1 MAPVVA
7 FLLICA
13 LSAGLQSTTAAGSRK
28 LQQSNGPAN
37 TYGNAASATTAD
49 LVNDPAGR
57 AHLLARLGN
66 PVAYTGSYPL
76 YVGPGQYNVDPTV
89 DPAVV
94 SPINGGPPAAQAGSW
109 QVVGNSGAVALQAL
123 PFTNDLVLFLA
134 RPLNENGGG
143 DASLTNLLTVDGGTQ
158 SNNINLN
165 GDFLQSGAQA
175 IRIVDPTTLNYTL
188 IGQLDRT
195 RVGVTLT
202 TLGDGD
208 IMGAL
213 YFNADGALNDNSI
226 GDLPN
231 LPVPISYPQYGGFTL
246 LPLEG
251 PNYTQQVLFVGGA
264 GEACSGSSTPASN
277 TSYLIDVTPGADHS
291 LVTEH
296 MAFPRVMG
304 DLTLLP
310 DGTAFLC
317 NGAQIGIAGG
327 AGPNHSLANSGITVA
342 EIYNV
347 SKPVGQRWST
357 VADSQIERLCH
368 SVAFLTPNATVL
380 VSGSETTG
388 EHRVQI
394 WTPGYLQDGSP
405 RPVITSAPSVITYSQ
420 NFTIQYSGV
429 PSIDRVVLNRV
440 TGSTDSNHMDQR
452 QVVLTGGSAAGSIA
466 ANSPSNSNIAPP
478 GQYMLFI
485 LHIRF
490 RKRSPVQS
498 SSAKDQHSYKLSCGG
513 ESMTTEGVQNRLL
526 QLQRAVAKASTARL
540 PSEGDFYYY
549 NSFKSFKEPVQEC
562 LKSITSILQKLPG
575 ASTDLEEAFQD
586 KDDAFEC
593 VTALLDDTLEQ
604 ADAAV
609 ETAKK
614 ALKQGDIAATGQVDK
629 VSGASTVAG
638 EPAHAKKHTGS
649 PKDARSFFAQQSG
662 GTHRPQDRFQDAV
675 DNSNSPFVHNFE
687 HVCHLAGLDYTLPA
701 QQTVKQ
707 SKLDAHAQK
716 LNPGALATPPSPQH
730 PLGPLLAD
738 LHYTPDQLQ
747 LTPPQA
753 PRELEETPLT
763 FVETLQALQSM
774 VQHLAVAKEVA
785 VDLEHHHYR
794 SFQGFTCLM
803 QLSTRQEDFIV
814 DTLALRANLGAALT
828 PIFADPKIVKVLHG
842 ADKDIQWLQ
851 RDFGI
856 YMANMFDTGQASR
869 VLDYSGHGLGYLLHH
884 CCQVKTDKKYQLAD
898 WRVRPLPEEL
908 MLYARMDTHY
918 LLYIYD
924 RLKAELITLGT
935 KVPAAM
941 TVALPLNTPLGALG
955 VTLERS
961 KQLCL
966 QMYEKELFTETSHEH
981 AMGQLVCTPEQLAV
995 FAGLYAWRDRIARAE
1010 DESTGYVLSRN
1021 LLQKLAMQM
1030 PTSASKVKSFC
1041 NTRSAP
1047 LVLKHSTEVETPS
1060 EATDAQQN
1068 IKRHKGSDED
1078 AWHNQDFLP
1087 LPIGNPFGALLRQ
1100 KDQDLI
1106 QGNHARDSSE
1116 ATAASCDAPDYE
1128 GTGHAE
1134 IQPFDYAAARAQAPG
1149 LELGLNGA
1157 HSGGGRKGRGRGR
1170 GGRDS
1175 GGRGRGRGGQKEE
1188 AKPSPAGA
1196 FNPYGVTDEHWLK
1209 AGKRSAVNPRSG
1221 NRSQTFSG
1229 Q

>member
-158 SNNINLN
+158 SEVAAIYNTSSNTFTPYHVPHLAEAAGHILLPDGRGLIVGGNNINLN

-202 TLGDGD
+202 TLGDGNILIMGGNQQEVGAFAADPQPTTTTHTPPTCSPNLGGSVADPDYDNPSFSIFNPGNYSQSPSLTLALLLEAWPVNSYPYVVQLPSGSVFVAAGD

-485 LHIRF
+485 L
-490 RKRSPVQS
+490 SNGMPS
-498 SSAKDQHSYKLSCGG
+498 
-513 ESMTTEGVQNRLL
+513 
-526 QLQRAVAKASTARL
+526 VAKYVS
-540 PSEGDFYYY
+540 
-549 NSFKSFKEPVQEC
+549 VQ
-562 LKSITSILQKLPG
+562 LS
-575 ASTDLEEAFQD
+575 
-586 KDDAFEC
+586 
-593 VTALLDDTLEQ
+593 
-604 ADAAV
+604 
-609 ETAKK
+609 
-614 ALKQGDIAATGQVDK
+614 
-629 VSGASTVAG
+629 
-638 EPAHAKKHTGS
+638 
-649 PKDARSFFAQQSG
+649 
-662 GTHRPQDRFQDAV
+662 
-675 DNSNSPFVHNFE
+675 
-687 HVCHLAGLDYTLPA
+687 LPA
-701 QQTVKQ
+701 
-707 SKLDAHAQK
+707 
-716 LNPGALATPPSPQH
+716 P
-730 PLGPLLAD
+730 
-738 LHYTPDQLQ
+738 
-747 LTPPQA
+747 
-753 PRELEETPLT
+753 
-763 FVETLQALQSM
+763 
-774 VQHLAVAKEVA
+774 
-785 VDLEHHHYR
+785 
-794 SFQGFTCLM
+794 
-803 QLSTRQEDFIV
+803 
-814 DTLALRANLGAALT
+814 
-828 PIFADPKIVKVLHG
+828 
-842 ADKDIQWLQ
+842 
-851 RDFGI
+851 
-856 YMANMFDTGQASR
+856 
-869 VLDYSGHGLGYLLHH
+869 
-884 CCQVKTDKKYQLAD
+884 
-898 WRVRPLPEEL
+898 
-908 MLYARMDTHY
+908 
-918 LLYIYD
+918 
-924 RLKAELITLGT
+924 
-935 KVPAAM
+935 
-941 TVALPLNTPLGALG
+941 
-955 VTLERS
+955 
-961 KQLCL
+961 
-966 QMYEKELFTETSHEH
+966 
-981 AMGQLVCTPEQLAV
+981 
-995 FAGLYAWRDRIARAE
+995 
-1010 DESTGYVLSRN
+1010 
-1021 LLQKLAMQM
+1021 
-1030 PTSASKVKSFC
+1030 
-1041 NTRSAP
+1041 
-1047 LVLKHSTEVETPS
+1047 
-1060 EATDAQQN
+1060 
-1068 IKRHKGSDED
+1068 
-1078 AWHNQDFLP
+1078 
-1087 LPIGNPFGALLRQ
+1087 
-1100 KDQDLI
+1100 
-1106 QGNHARDSSE
+1106 
-1116 ATAASCDAPDYE
+1116 
-1128 GTGHAE
+1128 
-1134 IQPFDYAAARAQAPG
+1134 
-1149 LELGLNGA
+1149 
-1157 HSGGGRKGRGRGR
+1157 
-1170 GGRDS
+1170 
-1175 GGRGRGRGGQKEE
+1175 
-1188 AKPSPAGA
+1188 
-1196 FNPYGVTDEHWLK
+1196 
-1209 AGKRSAVNPRSG
+1209 
-1221 NRSQTFSG
+1221 
-1229 Q
+1229 

>member
-1 MAPVVA
+1 
-7 FLLICA
+7 
-13 LSAGLQSTTAAGSRK
+13 
-28 LQQSNGPAN
+28 
-37 TYGNAASATTAD
+37 
-49 LVNDPAGR
+49 
-57 AHLLARLGN
+57 
-66 PVAYTGSYPL
+66 
-76 YVGPGQYNVDPTV
+76 
-89 DPAVV
+89 
-94 SPINGGPPAAQAGSW
+94 
-109 QVVGNSGAVALQAL
+109 
-123 PFTNDLVLFLA
+123 
-134 RPLNENGGG
+134 
-143 DASLTNLLTVDGGTQ
+143 
-158 SNNINLN
+158 
-165 GDFLQSGAQA
+165 
-175 IRIVDPTTLNYTL
+175 
-188 IGQLDRT
+188 
-195 RVGVTLT
+195 
-202 TLGDGD
+202 
-208 IMGAL
+208 
-213 YFNADGALNDNSI
+213 
-226 GDLPN
+226 
-231 LPVPISYPQYGGFTL
+231 
-246 LPLEG
+246 
-251 PNYTQQVLFVGGA
+251 
-264 GEACSGSSTPASN
+264 
-277 TSYLIDVTPGADHS
+277 
-291 LVTEH
+291 
-296 MAFPRVMG
+296 
-304 DLTLLP
+304 
-310 DGTAFLC
+310 
-317 NGAQIGIAGG
+317 
-327 AGPNHSLANSGITVA
+327 
-342 EIYNV
+342 
-347 SKPVGQRWST
+347 
-357 VADSQIERLCH
+357 
-368 SVAFLTPNATVL
+368 
-380 VSGSETTG
+380 
-388 EHRVQI
+388 
-394 WTPGYLQDGSP
+394 
-405 RPVITSAPSVITYSQ
+405 
-420 NFTIQYSGV
+420 
-429 PSIDRVVLNRV
+429 
-440 TGSTDSNHMDQR
+440 
-452 QVVLTGGSAAGSIA
+452 
-466 ANSPSNSNIAPP
+466 
-478 GQYMLFI
+478 
-485 LHIRF
+485 
-490 RKRSPVQS
+490 
-498 SSAKDQHSYKLSCGG
+498 
-513 ESMTTEGVQNRLL
+513 MTTEGVQNRLL

-540 PSEGDFYYY
+540 PSEGDFY
-549 NSFKSFKEPVQEC
+549 
-562 LKSITSILQKLPG
+562 G

-649 PKDARSFFAQQSG
+649 PKDARSFFAQQ
-662 GTHRPQDRFQDAV
+662 PQDRFQDAV

-687 HVCHLAGLDYTLPA
+687 HGLDYTLPA

-1047 LVLKHSTEVETPS
+1047 LVLKHSTEVGQVIAASKQQAHLFARKLPSFTAAAHDSKTDLPAQAAGTTSQGVAAVEPASSSQQQEEAQVEMPQATAISVLSPSPAVQSPAVAVPSPAVSAAVANPIKPRVLKPITMARGSSAILGQPRRPALAQPSSLVQAATTWGEAVKAADAMVQSAPTFEPLQTRDSVPAADHASAGSVSETTTGASAAAPAATSAAWSSVVAAEKPAVSGSLSQKPSAMGSAFSRVMPQIRVASSTMFGNMPTIAPDPIPKGPQAQTTQPDRAGLFPTPDLAAVDRLRAQFTLPFAMAPAEGQPPSATVGKRPQPERQQPTDQDTPGKESATTGEGIRAVVDALQVETPS

-1087 LPIGNPFGALLRQ
+1087 LPMSESYKLPSRKKRSQPEHPQHRQNMLSHDKPGRWAHDKHDQDDPGDHPAGSAANPDLRGRSGHVERAMKDTGLDSSASEEEEEQSPEEQQARKKRKNGSSSSGQQPAHQKQRSPSGNPFGALLRQ